1 MVHVQP
7 PPVHPICNWLGWK
20 NYILGCSQQYPYLS
34 SSCIPQWRQE
44 PQPPQ
49 HTTASPLLAR
59 SPGKAAGA
67 KGTPEEGRVCV
78 QERAYVHVREKEA
91 GL

>member
-1 MVHVQP
+1 MCNHHP
-7 PPVHPICNWLGWK
+7 PTRSTAGWGGRTASF
-20 NYILGCSQQYPYLS
+20 GCSQQDPYLS

-49 HTTASPLLAR
+49 HSIASLLLAR

-78 QERAYVHVREKEA
+78 QERASVHVREKEA

>member
-1 MVHVQP
+1 MCNHHP
-7 PPVHPICNWLGWK
+7 PTPFATGWGGRTAA
-20 NYILGCSQQYPYLS
+20 LGCSQQDPYLS
-34 SSCIPQWRQE
+34 SSCIPHWRQE

-67 KGTPEEGRVCV
+67 KGMPEEGRVCV